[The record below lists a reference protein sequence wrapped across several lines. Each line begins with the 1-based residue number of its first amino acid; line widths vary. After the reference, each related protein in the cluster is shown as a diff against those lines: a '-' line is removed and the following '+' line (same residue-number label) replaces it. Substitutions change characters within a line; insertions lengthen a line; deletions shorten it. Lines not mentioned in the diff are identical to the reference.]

1 MGFLRPFCEGTFQSA
16 FKSPFKS
23 AFLKGP
29 FRTPMSV
36 LAFKGPFGKALL
48 KALRAPSVE
57 RPCFVQYRAI
67 DLCISTATRGPGE
80 TAPRGPMKIEIKEAL
95 LKWLCS

>member
-23 AFLKGP
+23 AFLKVP

-48 KALRAPSVE
+48 KALRAPSV
-57 RPCFVQYRAI
+57 VQIAVK
-67 DLCISTATRGPGE
+67 SKWTGSGE
-80 TAPRGPMKIEIKEAL
+80 EEKRLFTSHGFDHGREGDVNG
-95 LKWLCS
+95 

>member
-48 KALRAPSVE
+48 KALRAPSVVAHV
-57 RPCFVQYRAI
+57 RFTRALWADATPAFGYR
-67 DLCISTATRGPGE
+67 
-80 TAPRGPMKIEIKEAL
+80 
-95 LKWLCS
+95 WV

>member
-23 AFLKGP
+23 AFLKVP

-48 KALRAPSVE
+48 KALRPPPVLGQIYLAISSTQEISSLTTGGAKVLLWVAPDTKVV
-57 RPCFVQYRAI
+57 P
-67 DLCISTATRGPGE
+67 
-80 TAPRGPMKIEIKEAL
+80 K
-95 LKWLCS
+95 